1 MRKSASS
8 CFSIPNYSHSSNL
21 KNMSNSYYETFAQA
35 IIEQAA
41 HDKRSQPWK
50 YSAKPKPAKSNAEEE
65 WYEVASKQTEESLGG
80 RIDVQEHA
88 FPMGE
93 VDVRTNAFPMGDV
106 DVRTNAFPMGELS
119 VRTNAFPI

>member
-1 MRKSASS
+1 
-8 CFSIPNYSHSSNL
+8 
-21 KNMSNSYYETFAQA
+21 MSNSYYETFAQA

-41 HDKRSQPWK
+41 QDKRSQPWK
-50 YSAKPKPAKSNAEEE
+50 HSVKSKPAKSNAKEE
-65 WYEVASKQTEESLGG
+65 WYEVAGEQTDKNHGG
-80 RIDVQEHA
+80 RINVRENA